1 MWRVEEKGG
10 CSEAWPCWREE
21 RNCFADST
29 PWRSTEQVTL
39 FFFFLFI
46 LPKWSIL
53 RLEGVALSEMD
64 RINFFILDS
73 LRLQKVP
80 HESHQSG
87 ALHSIHYIIIQ
98 TVLFQKRQ
106 FGAML
111 PLARLAHD
119 LNVFGQRKRERKG
132 GKMNPSVDFFSAVL
146 QFFIHSWR
154 VLHCVPTHELCSLS
168 VFSKHC
174 TNGHSLSLL
183 LSSVFSTLLK
193 FLYIILNFLSLFH
206 AWCW

>member
-10 CSEAWPCWREE
+10 CSKAWPCWREE

-53 RLEGVALSEMD
+53 RLERVALSEMD

-87 ALHSIHYIIIQ
+87 ALQSIHYIIIQ
-98 TVLFQKRQ
+98 TVLLWTISKETIWSHVTSCSS
-106 FGAML
+106 
-111 PLARLAHD
+111 HD

-146 QFFIHSWR
+146 QFFIHS
-154 VLHCVPTHELCSLS
+154 
-168 VFSKHC
+168 
-174 TNGHSLSLL
+174 
-183 LSSVFSTLLK
+183 
-193 FLYIILNFLSLFH
+193 
-206 AWCW
+206 